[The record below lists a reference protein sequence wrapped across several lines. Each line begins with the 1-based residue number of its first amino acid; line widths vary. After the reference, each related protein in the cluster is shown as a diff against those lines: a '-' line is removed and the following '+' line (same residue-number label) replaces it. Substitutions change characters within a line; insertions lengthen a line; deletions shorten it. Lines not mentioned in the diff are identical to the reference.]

1 MSDVSLVDR
10 KTRNVPRAT
19 FDAIDSGTPLVF
31 EADGHTLRV
40 VGTFT
45 IGGGFAADGFIVVS
59 DQTFLRL
66 FPQRS
71 AGAPNHVFIK
81 LQRGA
86 DPAQV
91 SATLR
96 ALLPSYDSKVHTVD
110 EAVKQDQSFQ
120 TTQRP
125 VGLIFGFGLIIGVL
139 VGIII
144 AYQVLS
150 TDVAD
155 HLKECATFKAI
166 RYRHGFFLGI
176 VFEEAFMPLD
186 GGDLVTAT
194 GDWRSP
200 RTGSARSAELAR
212 AARPSCRRPP
222 TCSTERR
229 AAQTRR
235 PSRRSWAPPDITCR
249 SPSART
255 ASASRCSTTWRHRRR
270 SRPVWS
276 SGASREVLRFRN
288 RHVAGARV
296 LASHLRG
303 EHGCISAIHPI
314 VDHRPEVTV
323 RFATRGT
330 VERSM
335 FKIPSTQTLSPPSF
349 MFSSDENVNKNDI
362 AARPVSV
369 DLEPHQSLRASLI
382 ESGRIVLQLGHVVYL
397 LPSGST
403 SAAGRAHGRVT
414 KPNPEGENGSVGSLV

>member
-1 MSDVSLVDR
+1 MSRCASRRSSDEIGSIASNVDVFGVDPTAQTFDNPDIDAHKAELTMSDVSLVDR

-91 SATLR
+91 SAPLR
-96 ALLPSYDSKVHTVD
+96 ALSPSYDSKVHTVD

-125 VGLIFGFGLIIGVL
+125 AGLIFGFGLIIGVL

-155 HLKECATFKAI
+155 HLKEYATFKAI
-166 RYRHGFFLGI
+166 GYRHGFFLGI

-200 RTGSARSAELAR
+200 RTGSARSAELA
-212 AARPSCRRPP
+212 
-222 TCSTERR
+222 R

-276 SGASREVLRFRN
+276 SGASREVLRLRN

-303 EHGCISAIHPI
+303 EHGCISAI
-314 VDHRPEVTV
+314 
-323 RFATRGT
+323 
-330 VERSM
+330 RS
-335 FKIPSTQTLSPPSF
+335 
-349 MFSSDENVNKNDI
+349 N
-362 AARPVSV
+362 R
-369 DLEPHQSLRASLI
+369 
-382 ESGRIVLQLGHVVYL
+382 
-397 LPSGST
+397 
-403 SAAGRAHGRVT
+403 
-414 KPNPEGENGSVGSLV
+414 